1 MLISPREYLLH
12 MLEEI
17 DYILSQL
24 QLMDFHSFLND
35 PTRSMNSRAPGCL

>member
-1 MLISPREYLLH
+1 

-24 QLMDFHSFLND
+24 QLTDFASFLKRLLAEMGD
-35 PTRSMNSRAPGCL
+35 SRPI